1 MLLIIEFIPISSLSL
16 KMSDQPSFEHPGKH
30 PPKNFNAYPAIIS
43 FISGGRQVAIGNL
56 EKHYDEDVQV
66 ALTSRH
72 TATHSPYLGLR
83 FRLRRSES
91 TMHLYEGSEKEFHTV
106 LFRFFL
112 GDYEIYH
119 RRANPKEK
127 ERLISNAANNGDL
140 TQRACD
146 EDKLYLVNFF
156 SDIHKGPRVDG
167 LGSSFVGANEAV
179 NDTYNLLSSV
189 ASNNSVDA
197 YLWEYDYVSP
207 ELQWS
212 VADQETGGWFS

>member
-1 MLLIIEFIPISSLSL
+1 
-16 KMSDQPSFEHPGKH
+16 MSDQPSFEHPGKR

-43 FISGGRQVAIGNL
+43 FISGGRQVTIGDL
-56 EKHYDEDVQV
+56 EKQYDEDVQV

-83 FRLRRSES
+83 FKLRRSES

-112 GDYEIYH
+112 DDYEIEH
-119 RRANPKEK
+119 HRANPKEK
-127 ERLISNAANNGDL
+127 ERFISNAANNSDL
-140 TQRACD
+140 AQKARD
-146 EDKLYLVNFF
+146 EDKLYLVHFF
-156 SDIHKGPRVDG
+156 FGVHKGPRVHG
-167 LGSSFVGANEAV
+167 LESSFVGANDAV

-189 ASNNSVDA
+189 ASSNSVDV
-197 YLWEYDYVSP
+197 YLWEYDYLSP

-212 VADQETGGWFS
+212 VADQEMGGWFS